1 MAVPLFKKISHF
13 PISLEIGLI
22 VLSPFILAG
31 FSMFFGQYF
40 LDPITIFKIL
50 LSPFLHTQQTWTDA
64 QANVI
69 FNIRIPRII
78 GAFLI
83 GGGLSVA
90 GAVYQSLFRNPMV
103 SPDILGVSSGAGFG
117 AAIAILCSLPVLM
130 IEGSAFFFGLAS
142 VGFAVTLAKIYK
154 GESILV
160 LVLSGIIMGS
170 LFTSLISLVK
180 YVADPTAK
188 LPAITYWLM
197 GSLSAV
203 SMSDIFLAIP
213 FILPGVVYCMVIGWR
228 LNAFSLGDEEAGSL
242 GIDTTRMKYI
252 LIFISTLITAYSV
265 SICGIIG
272 WIGLVIPHLGRMLIG
287 PDNARLIPA
296 SFFLGAAY
304 LILIDNIARNATS
317 AEIPLGIL
325 TAIVGVPFF
334 AYIMAKRDVGWT

>member
-1 MAVPLFKKISHF
+1 M
-13 PISLEIGLI
+13 EIVHSGWMNKYGLSAGI
-22 VLSPFILAG
+22 AGIILSPFILMVISL
-31 FSMFFGQYF
+31 FLGQYS
-40 LDPITIFKIL
+40 LDPVTVLIIL
-50 LSPFLHTQQTWTDA
+50 FSPVFHPEPTWTEA

-69 FNIRIPRII
+69 FNIRIPRIL

-83 GGGLSVA
+83 GGGLSVS

-117 AAIAILCSLPVLM
+117 AAIAILFSLPLLV
-130 IEGSAFFFGLAS
+130 IEGSAFLFGLLS

-160 LVLSGIIMGS
+160 LVLSGIIMSS

-180 YVADPTAK
+180 FVADPTSK

-203 SMSDIFLAIP
+203 TMQDILLGGV
-213 FILPGVVYCMVIGWR
+213 FILPGVAYCMLIGWR
-228 LNAFSLGDEEAGSL
+228 LNVFSLGDEEAGAL
-242 GIDTTRMKYI
+242 GIDTRRMKYI
-252 LIFISTLITAYSV
+252 LILISTMITAYSV
-265 SICGIIG
+265 CICGIIG
-272 WIGLVIPHLGRMLIG
+272 WIGLVIPHLGRMMVG
-287 PDNARLIPA
+287 PDNGYLIPV

-304 LILIDNIARNATS
+304 LILIDNIARNATT

-334 AYIMAKRDVGWT
+334 AYIMARRDVGWT

>member
-1 MAVPLFKKISHF
+1 MSTISMCT
-13 PISLEIGLI
+13 EIGFI
-22 VLSPFILAG
+22 IMAPFILALLSL
-31 FSMFFGQYF
+31 FIGQYN
-40 LDPITIFKIL
+40 LDPVTVLQIL
-50 LSPFLHTQQTWTDA
+50 FSPVTHHDPTWTEA

-90 GAVYQSLFRNPMV
+90 GAVYQSIFRNPMV

-117 AAIAILCSLPVLM
+117 AAIAILFSLPILL
-130 IEGSAFFFGLAS
+130 IEASAFLFGLLS
-142 VGFAVTLAKIYK
+142 VVFAITLSRIYK

-170 LFTSLISLVK
+170 LFTSLISLIK
-180 YVADPTAK
+180 YVADPTSK

-203 SMSDIFLAIP
+203 TMPDIFLSIP
-213 FILPGVVYCMVIGWR
+213 FILPGVIYCMLVGWR

-242 GIDTTRMKYI
+242 GIDTRRMQYI
-252 LIFISTLITAYSV
+252 LILISTLITAFSV
-265 SICGIIG
+265 CICGIIG
-272 WIGLVIPHLGRMLIG
+272 WIGLVIPHLGRMIVG
-287 PDNARLIPA
+287 PDNARLIPV

-304 LILIDNIARNATS
+304 LILIDNIARNATT

-334 AYIMAKRDVGWT
+334 AYIMARRDVGWT

>member
-1 MAVPLFKKISHF
+1 MKTHSFSPG
-13 PISLEIGLI
+13 IGI
-22 VLSPFILAG
+22 IILSPFILATLSL
-31 FSMFFGQYF
+31 FIGQYT
-40 LDPITIFKIL
+40 LDPVTVFQIL
-50 LSPFLHTQQTWTDA
+50 LSPITHPEQTWTEA

-69 FNIRIPRII
+69 FNIRIPRIL

-103 SPDILGVSSGAGFG
+103 SPDILGVSSGSGFG
-117 AAIAILCSLPVLM
+117 AAIAILCSLPILM
-130 IEGSAFFFGLAS
+130 IEASAFVFGLAS
-142 VGFAVTLAKIYK
+142 VGFAVTLARIYK

-170 LFTSLISLVK
+170 FFTSLISLVK
-180 YVADPTAK
+180 YVADPTSK

-203 SMSDIFLAIP
+203 SMPDILLSIP
-213 FILPGVVYCMVIGWR
+213 FILPGVIYCMIIGWR

-242 GIDTTRMKYI
+242 GLDTTKMKYI
-252 LIFISTLITAYSV
+252 LIFISTLITAFSV
-265 SICGIIG
+265 CICGIIG
-272 WIGLVIPHLGRMLIG
+272 WIGLVIPHLGRMLVG
-287 PDNARLIPA
+287 PDNAQLIPV

-304 LILIDNIARNATS
+304 LILIDNIARNATT

>member
-1 MAVPLFKKISHF
+1 MIVPPHNILKRFTI
-13 PISLEIGLI
+13 PTEIGLI
-22 VLSPFILAG
+22 ILSPFILAIVSL
-31 FSMFFGQYF
+31 FIGQYA
-40 LDPITIFKIL
+40 LDPVTVFTILFSPIT
-50 LSPFLHTQQTWTDA
+50 HADQTWSEA

-103 SPDILGVSSGAGFG
+103 SPDILGVSSGSGFG
-117 AAIAILCSLPVLM
+117 AAIAILCSLPILM
-130 IEGSAFFFGLAS
+130 IEASAFVFGLVS
-142 VGFAVTLAKIYK
+142 VVFAVTLSKIYK

-170 LFTSLISLVK
+170 LFTSLISLIK
-180 YVADPTAK
+180 YVADPTSK

-203 SMSDIFLAIP
+203 SMPDILMAIP
-213 FILPGVVYCMVIGWR
+213 FILPGALYCMVIGWR
-228 LNAFSLGDEEAGSL
+228 LNAFSLGDEEAGTL
-242 GIDTTRMKYI
+242 GIDTTRLKYI
-252 LIFISTLITAYSV
+252 LILISTLITAFSV
-265 SICGIIG
+265 CICGIIG
-272 WIGLVIPHLGRMLIG
+272 WIGLVIPHLGRMLVG
-287 PDNARLIPA
+287 PDNARLIPV

>member
-1 MAVPLFKKISHF
+1 MELMRFEGMNKY
-13 PISLEIGLI
+13 GLTAGI
-22 VLSPFILAG
+22 ACIILSPFILSLVSL
-31 FSMFFGQYF
+31 FIGQYT
-40 LDPITIFKIL
+40 LDPATVFTIL
-50 LSPFLHTQQTWTDA
+50 LSPVFHPDSTWTEA

-69 FNIRIPRII
+69 FNIRIPRIL

-117 AAIAILCSLPVLM
+117 AAIAILFSLPLLL
-130 IEGSAFFFGLAS
+130 IEASAFFFGLLS
-142 VGFAVTLAKIYK
+142 VGFAITLSRIYK

-160 LVLSGIIMGS
+160 LVLSGIIMSS

-180 YVADPTAK
+180 FVADPTSK

-203 SMSDIFLAIP
+203 TMPDILLAGV
-213 FILPGVVYCMVIGWR
+213 FIIPGVAYCILIGWR
-228 LNAFSLGDEEAGSL
+228 LNVFSLGDEEAGAL
-242 GIDTTRMKYI
+242 GVDTRRMKYI
-252 LIFISTLITAYSV
+252 LILISTMITAYSV
-265 SICGIIG
+265 CICGIIG
-272 WIGLVIPHLGRMLIG
+272 WIGLVIPHLGRMLVG
-287 PDNARLIPA
+287 PDNACLIPV

-304 LILIDNIARNATS
+304 LILIDNIARNATT

-334 AYIMAKRDVGWT
+334 AYIMARRDVGWT

>member
-1 MAVPLFKKISHF
+1 MGLARLGWTNKYGLTVGMAF
-13 PISLEIGLI
+13 I
-22 VLSPFILAG
+22 VISPFILALISL
-31 FSMFFGQYF
+31 FIGQYS
-40 LDPITIFKIL
+40 LDPVTVLTILF
-50 LSPFLHTQQTWTDA
+50 SPVIQADPTWTEV

-69 FNIRIPRII
+69 FNIRIPRIL

-83 GGGLSVA
+83 GGGLSIA

-117 AAIAILCSLPVLM
+117 AAVAILFSLPLLI
-130 IEGSAFFFGLAS
+130 IEGSAFFFGLLS
-142 VGFAVTLAKIYK
+142 VGFAMTLARIYK

-170 LFTSLISLVK
+170 FFTALISLVK
-180 YVADPTAK
+180 FVADPTSK

-203 SMSDIFLAIP
+203 SMPDIHFAIL
-213 FILPGVVYCMVIGWR
+213 FILPGSVYCMIIGWR
-228 LNAFSLGDEEAGSL
+228 LNAFSLGDEEAGAL
-242 GIDTTRMKYI
+242 GVDTRRMKHI
-252 LIFISTLITAYSV
+252 LILISTMITAYSV
-265 SICGIIG
+265 CICGIIG
-272 WIGLVIPHLGRMLIG
+272 WIGLVIPHLGRMIVG

-304 LILIDNIARNATS
+304 LILIDNIARNATT